1 MMVALTTLTAF
12 TSCDDDIDQAMALSG
27 EWTGDFGMYY
37 EIEDPYTGRWISFD
51 ASQTDLVFYPEYEYA
66 TYGTGKQ
73 IDYYRYG
80 PYKYQYYYFNWRVR
94 NGIVYMEYPYDPGLN
109 VAINDYRM
117 SSTRFTGWIGDV
129 KFSLYKMR
137 DFYNWGDYYGDYGY
151 GWNDGWY
158 WDDYYYSKGRDGK
171 QSVEPDTSNLN
182 IRRGNRFMEKQAE
195 TAEYANASTKHTTGR
210 ADTRRPTFFHA
221 SRSESI
227 QKSHYAKL
235 CHGVSRSTKKSH
247 KRTPK

>member
-73 IDYYRYG
+73 IG
-80 PYKYQYYYFNWRVR
+80 
-94 NGIVYMEYPYDPGLN
+94 
-109 VAINDYRM
+109 
-117 SSTRFTGWIGDV
+117 
-129 KFSLYKMR
+129 
-137 DFYNWGDYYGDYGY
+137 
-151 GWNDGWY
+151 Y

-182 IRRGNRFMEKQAE
+182 IRRGNRFIEKQAE
-195 TAEYANASTKHTTGR
+195 TAE
-210 ADTRRPTFFHA
+210 
-221 SRSESI
+221 
-227 QKSHYAKL
+227 
-235 CHGVSRSTKKSH
+235 
-247 KRTPK
+247 

>member
-1 MMVALTTLTAF
+1 MKKIYSTLTMMMVALTTLTAF

-171 QSVEPDTSNLN
+171 RSVEPDTSNLN
-182 IRRGNRFMEKQAE
+182 IRRGNRFMEKQTE
-195 TAEYANASTKHTTGR
+195 TAE
-210 ADTRRPTFFHA
+210 
-221 SRSESI
+221 
-227 QKSHYAKL
+227 
-235 CHGVSRSTKKSH
+235 
-247 KRTPK
+247 